1 MTTELEQA
9 TAIAEASQE
18 TWTQILFAPQGQN
31 DPLSCYEVGKMGCV
45 DITEKFW
52 GKDEGG
58 LDMYSYVVHF
68 ADGTQ
73 REIIDDTFAVR

>member
-1 MTTELEQA
+1 
-9 TAIAEASQE
+9 
-18 TWTQILFAPQGQN
+18 
-31 DPLSCYEVGKMGCV
+31 MGCV